1 MASKPTKG
9 GGKTSWSFGRRALL
23 IAAGAALG
31 GLVWRSTRPP
41 ATPPGIPTG
50 TPVAMN
56 GMAKPLDAST
66 LVERIAFGSC
76 LDQKKPQP
84 IWRDVMATKPQ
95 LLLMMG
101 DNVYGDFEDD
111 NAEKLRQAYEA
122 LGAHPDF
129 TPVRAAVPILP
140 IWDDHDLGRNDGGA
154 DFPQLK
160 IATKL
165 FREFWGTM
173 HERPMDQGLYFSR
186 TYGPAGRRVQIIL
199 LDMRSF
205 RSPLKRK
212 SNLWPFNGQ
221 YEPDPD
227 PSKTHLGEQQ
237 WAWLEAELA
246 KPADV
251 RVIVSSIQVLAE
263 GHGWERWGNFP
274 LQYERLK
281 IFIAKSSGPA
291 PIVLLSGDRHFASMY
306 SLKIGEREVVEV
318 TASSLNIPL
327 PFANTDTRV
336 PPLATEIFSEEN
348 FGTAAIDWSTRQI
361 TLALVA
367 KGGKTLVDRTIKF

>member
-1 MASKPTKG
+1 MG
-9 GGKTSWSFGRRALL
+9 GGKPTRSIGRRALL
-23 IAAGAALG
+23 LAASGAGVAAIG
-31 GLVWRSTRPP
+31 AYVWRSMRAPSTAP
-41 ATPPGIPTG
+41 AASVANKGIAP
-50 TPVAMN
+50 
-56 GMAKPLDAST
+56 PLDPAT

-111 NAEKLRQAYEA
+111 NAEKLRQAYDM
-122 LGAHPDF
+122 LGTHLEF
-129 TPVRAAVPILP
+129 SPVRAAVPILP

-165 FREFWGTM
+165 FHEFWGTKL
-173 HERPMDQGLYFSR
+173 ERPMDQGLYFSR
-186 TYGPAGRRVQIIL
+186 TYGPAGRRVQIIM
-199 LDMRSF
+199 LDMRTF
-205 RSPLKRK
+205 RSPLKKK
-212 SNLWPFNGQ
+212 SSLWPYNGN

-227 PSKTHLGEQQ
+227 PAKNHLGEQQ
-237 WAWLEAELA
+237 WAWFEAELA

-251 RVIVSSIQVLAE
+251 RLIVSSIQVLAE

-281 IFIAKSSGPA
+281 GLIAKAAGSA
-291 PIVLLSGDRHFASMY
+291 PVVLLSGDRHFASMY
-306 SLKIGEREVVEV
+306 NLKIGDRDVLEV

-327 PFANTDTRV
+327 PFSNTDTRM
-336 PPLATEIFSEEN
+336 PPLVTEIFSEEN
-348 FGTAAIDWSTRQI
+348 FGTAAIDWAGRRI

-367 KGGKTLVDRTIKF
+367 KTGKTLVDRTVTF